1 MQKIIRRR
9 TEQAWHELITRQ
21 EKSGQSV
28 QEFCRVERTERLDLL
43 RLAIATGARGRQAG
57 REAGEEPAEAGGEA
71 WGAVHRSW
79 RAAGE
84 RIAMRDPAGSG
95 WRVVLQVVRS

>member
-28 QEFCRVERTERLDLL
+28 QEFCRVEGLNAWTFYGWRSRLVHGAGKRDERPARNLPRQVAKPGAQFIDLGELRESASRCEIRLDL
-43 RLAIATGARGRQAG
+43 
-57 REAGEEPAEAGGEA
+57 GG
-71 WGAVHRSW
+71 G
-79 RAAGE
+79 
-84 RIAMRDPAGSG
+84 
-95 WRVVLQVVRS
+95 VVLQVVRS